1 MIFMKYVNG
10 TFTIDKNA
18 TTDDLIGV
26 YTLTVRV
33 EDEPGAKVEK
43 FITLIVNTDNPN
55 NKSDSVEQSLEA
67 FNVF

>member
-1 MIFMKYVNG
+1 MIFMKYANS

-26 YTLTVRV
+26 YTLKVRI

-43 FITLIVNTDNPN
+43 LITLIVNTDNKN
-55 NKSDSVEQSLEA
+55 NTSDSVEQSL
-67 FNVF
+67 